1 MLLPR
6 GPGNS
11 GGACTLPETEV
22 RQDLDYHRVHTTSWV
37 ILVVVLF
44 GVKDVTLKATSM
56 LGVAR
61 P

>member
-6 GPGNS
+6 GAGNS
-11 GGACTLPETEV
+11 GGGCTLPETEV
-22 RQDLDYHRVHTTSWV
+22 RQNLNYHRVHTTSWV

-44 GVKDVTLKATSM
+44 GVKDVTLKATSI
-56 LGVAR
+56 LEAAR